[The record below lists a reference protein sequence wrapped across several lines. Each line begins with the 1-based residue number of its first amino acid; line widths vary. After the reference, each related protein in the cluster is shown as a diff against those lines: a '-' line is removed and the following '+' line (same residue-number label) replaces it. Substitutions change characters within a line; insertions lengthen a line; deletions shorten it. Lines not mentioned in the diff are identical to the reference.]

1 MGNRNLSTCCSSGS
15 RDRRIHIWLYALCLL
30 PMMFSSDLFATGE
43 SIAVLEFEV
52 NDLTLNPA
60 TEAERERAITLRPL
74 MQTALKETHSYNI
87 VSIDPE
93 IQTSADKGVG
103 YLYDKPA
110 LVAELGKSVDADY
123 VIVGRVHK
131 ASFLFVYFKALV
143 IDVAQQKLVSEQ
155 IIEVKGPQ
163 QKFSAKGIEALSI
176 LVDRD
181 IQALVGGS

>member
-1 MGNRNLSTCCSSGS
+1 MGNRNLSTRCSC
-15 RDRRIHIWLYALCLL
+15 DRRNRRLHVLLYALCLL
-30 PMMFSSDLFATGE
+30 PMMLASELFATGE

-52 NDLTLNPA
+52 HDLTLNPA

-74 MQTALKETHSYNI
+74 MQTALRDTHGYNI

-93 IQTSADKGVG
+93 IQSEADKGVG

-110 LVAELGKSVDADY
+110 LVAELGEPVNADY

-131 ASFLFVYFKALV
+131 ASFLFVYFKALI
-143 IDVAQQKLVSEQ
+143 IDVAQKKLVSEQ

-176 LVDRD
+176 LVDLD
-181 IQALVGGS
+181 IQALISGS